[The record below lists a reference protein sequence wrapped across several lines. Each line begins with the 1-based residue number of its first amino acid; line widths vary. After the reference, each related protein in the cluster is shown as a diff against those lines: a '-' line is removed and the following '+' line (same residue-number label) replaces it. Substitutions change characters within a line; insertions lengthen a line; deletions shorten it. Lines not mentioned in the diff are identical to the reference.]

1 MSIKDWRVRI
11 EDMIE
16 ALERIKTYVAGMTR
30 EAFIAD
36 TKTTDAVVR
45 NLEIIG
51 ESANHLRANV
61 TQRYPAIPWSHMA
74 EMRHIL
80 VHEYHAVD
88 PEIVWRTIHHDL
100 PLLLP
105 ALTQVLH
112 ENPD

>member
-16 ALERIKTYVAGMTR
+16 ALKRIKTYTDGMTLSD
-30 EAFIAD
+30 FTAD

-51 ESANHLRANV
+51 ESANHLRAHV
-61 TQRYPAIPWSHMA
+61 TQRYASLPWSHLA

-88 PEIVWRTIHHDL
+88 PEIIWRTVHHDL
-100 PLLLP
+100 PSLLP
-105 ALTQVLH
+105 ALNQILQ
-112 ENPD
+112 ENAD

>member
-1 MSIKDWRVRI
+1 MSIKDWRVRL

-16 ALERIKTYVAGMTR
+16 ALKRIKFYTDGVALDD
-30 EAFIAD
+30 FIKD

-51 ESANHLRANV
+51 ESANQMRPDV
-61 TQRYPAIPWSHMA
+61 TQRYRSVPWSHMA

-88 PEIVWRTIHHDL
+88 PTVIWRTVHHDL
-100 PLLLP
+100 PPLLP
-105 ALTQVLH
+105 TLTKILQ
-112 ENPD
+112 ENED